1 MIKNAF
7 IFRLTEVLSADDLN
21 EQLAKH
27 RFNGIGS
34 LEKQAIG
41 FEPLADDLD
50 LIHEVGGVRAG
61 CVRVDS
67 KSIPGSTLKQ
77 MVKERCA
84 QIEEQQGYAPGRKQR
99 NEIKE
104 MLIDQLLPKVLP
116 TTKRITFFIYDDLMI
131 IDSSSPA
138 TADVVVGLFAR
149 CVDPLP
155 ATTIRT
161 ERSPAAAMTQW
172 LVGDEAPDGFSID
185 QEVEMKASNETRAS
199 VRWKNETVDLKE
211 AQDHFRQ
218 GKQCIKMA
226 MTWAD
231 RVSFALND
239 KGVITKIK
247 PLDVLKEIG
256 MERAEEGLDGEIA
269 LVGTEVYKLVTGM
282 IDALG
287 GEVEL

>member
-1 MIKNAF
+1 
-7 IFRLTEVLSADDLN
+7 
-21 EQLAKH
+21 
-27 RFNGIGS
+27 
-34 LEKQAIG
+34 
-41 FEPLADDLD
+41 
-50 LIHEVGGVRAG
+50 
-61 CVRVDS
+61 
-67 KSIPGSTLKQ
+67 
-77 MVKERCA
+77 
-84 QIEEQQGYAPGRKQR
+84 
-99 NEIKE
+99 
-104 MLIDQLLPKVLP
+104 
-116 TTKRITFFIYDDLMI
+116 
-131 IDSSSPA
+131 
-138 TADVVVGLFAR
+138 
-149 CVDPLP
+149 
-155 ATTIRT
+155 
-161 ERSPAAAMTQW
+161 
-172 LVGDEAPDGFSID
+172 
-185 QEVEMKASNETRAS
+185 MKASNETRAS